1 MQKINYQLKLDE
13 ILKQLGSAVPSL
25 MLHSCCAPCS
35 SYVLEYL
42 SRYFSIT
49 VLYYNPNISPIEEY
63 EHRKSEQ
70 IRLIREGTWSNHVDI
85 LDCDWDRESFDNI
98 ANGLEEVPE
107 GGIRCFKCYELRLR
121 AAAEAAKQ
129 HNYDY
134 FTTTLTIS
142 PLKNAQIINEIGLR
156 LEDEYGIKYLP
167 SDFKKRNGY
176 KRSIELS
183 AQYGLY
189 RQNYCGCIYS
199 KQAVRHTTGVESDI
213 PKQAQE

>member
-13 ILKQLGSAVPSL
+13 ILKQLDSTVPTL

-42 SRYFSIT
+42 SQYFSIT

-70 IRLIREGTWSNHVDI
+70 IRLIKEGIWSNPVDI

-98 ANGLEEVPE
+98 AHGLEEVPE
-107 GGIRCFKCYELRLR
+107 GGLRCFKCYELRLR

-199 KQAVRHTTGVESDI
+199 RRRVESDI